1 MSEQGK
7 KGNTLESSQRY
18 IDTRRIVDMG
28 EEPGCG
34 LAQPSPGYRRPTR
47 VTSTPE
53 GSMAGCS
60 SPAIT
65 HFTLESLIAK

>member
-1 MSEQGK
+1 
-7 KGNTLESSQRY
+7 
-18 IDTRRIVDMG
+18 MG

-34 LAQPSPGYRRPTR
+34 LAQPGPGYRRPTR
-47 VTSTPE
+47 VASTPE
-53 GSMAGCS
+53 GSMARCS